1 MDVSEWTPVV
11 DDGQGGLA
19 SCDSWGH
26 KELDTTEQLTELN
39 WTEEQQKEES
49 LQQLGKKGTFPNSF
63 YESSIIVISKPEKDT
78 IKKKKKT
85 EREKITE

>member
-1 MDVSEWTPVV
+1 M
-11 DDGQGGLA
+11 
-19 SCDSWGH
+19 
-26 KELDTTEQLTELN
+26 
-39 WTEEQQKEES
+39 
-49 LQQLGKKGTFPNSF
+49 GKKGTFPNSF